1 MEKKFKIETKGLR
14 TIKSIIDW
22 KIIFSITI
30 SALII
35 VGGTIGFFEN
45 KQYGQAVI
53 FDIIIPIIW
62 FIIEFPD
69 LILRS
74 ILQTMLDKLYCDQ
87 EQTNLQYYIY
97 KTLKRIEENTN
108 NKEITN
114 TIYTKRDY
122 DTGRP
127 IE

>member
-30 SALII
+30 SVLII
-35 VGGTIGFFEN
+35 VGDTIGFFEN

-69 LILRS
+69 LILIS

-97 KTLKRIEENTN
+97 KTLKRIEENID
-108 NKEITN
+108 NKEISN
-114 TIYTKRDY
+114 VVYTKNDC
-122 DTGRP
+122 DTERP